1 MMKKLFLIC
10 LLFVSYFNSFA
21 QELKVGR
28 ISISTPSLQ
37 ITDPEIFA
45 TLEAELND
53 FFNNTKWTDVEY
65 QDHERIETTIQINI
79 KEELDNRTFKADLA
93 IQASRPIYG
102 SNQATSLLTH
112 ADKGFVFEYEKF
124 QPLEKSENTYY
135 NNLSSIMSF
144 YAYLILGLDYDSFSQ
159 FGGDPYFQIALN
171 IVNVIPPD
179 VLGVDKS
186 WRSVDPTNN
195 RYWIIENLTSP
206 RVRPMRDALYR
217 YHRQGLDFIA
227 EDSEKAKTVLLAAC
241 EDIRAVHQ
249 DYSRAVVIP
258 MFTNAKREEIIEI
271 FKNGLSSQKSTVY
284 QLFSKMD
291 PTNSTKYRQLI
302 R

>member
-1 MMKKLFLIC
+1 MKKTFLIC
-10 LLFVSYFNSFA
+10 CSLLAYFNSFS
-21 QELKVGR
+21 QEFSVGK
-28 ISISTPSLQ
+28 ITVSTPSLQ

-45 TLEAELND
+45 TLEAELTD
-53 FFNNTKWTDVEY
+53 FFNSTKWTETEY
-65 QDHERIETTIQINI
+65 EDHERIQTTIQINI

-102 SNQATSLLTH
+102 SNQSTSLLTH

-124 QPLEKSENTYY
+124 QPLEKSDNNYY
-135 NNLSSIMSF
+135 NNISSIMSF

-159 FGGDPYFQIALN
+159 FGGDPFFQTALN

-195 RYWIIENLTSP
+195 RYWIIENMTSP

-217 YHRQGLDFIA
+217 YHRLGLDYIA

-249 DYSRAVVIP
+249 DYSRAVAIP

-271 FKNGLSSQKSTVY
+271 FKNALSSQKSTIY